1 MQSINE
7 LRFICFLD
15 LIDSISV
22 PCVWGHWSE
31 FSKCDKTCGGG
42 KMFKTRIKVV
52 TEQHG
57 GACPGSDIVVKE
69 CNTQKCPGEC
79 LLDHINY
86 FLSVK

>member
-1 MQSINE
+1 
-7 LRFICFLD
+7 
-15 LIDSISV
+15 
-22 PCVWGHWSE
+22 
-31 FSKCDKTCGGG
+31 
-42 KMFKTRIKVV
+42 MFKTRIKVV

-86 FLSVK
+86 FLFVREHDIFLIMPICFYLNSFYN